1 MSRDRSADHLRAV
14 AWRSERAF
22 LDARDPWNRLVA
34 QIPAASV
41 FLRHEWFDAA
51 WRWASA
57 DAELYII
64 ALLQGDRLVGAA
76 PLVLRQQS
84 GRFAH
89 RRLSFLTVPDTQLC
103 DVIAEPAL
111 RTEVLTALLDALQ
124 RRADWDVLDLSY
136 LTADAAEEI
145 ADLARSRG
153 RPTAV
158 LDQGNNPAI
167 TLAGTWEQY
176 YGRRSRRLKKGNN
189 LIANKLKKSS
199 HQFGLEHRTGSQL
212 QEEQAT
218 ARLMEEVIAIS
229 ARSWKRDTGLSLDFP
244 GPNAFIRRLSELAVR
259 NGWLSVWRFEVDG
272 QAVAMEYQLHYN
284 GRIHALRSDFDGTAA
299 ELSPGTYLNWK
310 MLEQLFETDDRR
322 YLMGPGDNAYKL
334 RWAEEFDPVK
344 RVMIYGNTWRARGK
358 ALFDLRLRALLRRA
372 RDRWQARQY
381 STKETL

>member
-1 MSRDRSADHLRAV
+1 MNRDRSADRLRAV
-14 AWRSERAF
+14 VWRSERAF
-22 LDARDPWNRLVA
+22 LDARDPWNQLVA

-76 PLVLRQQS
+76 PLVLRQPS
-84 GRFAH
+84 GRPAH

-103 DVIAEPAL
+103 DVVTEPAL
-111 RTEVLTALLDALQ
+111 RTEVLTALLDALH
-124 RRADWDVLDLSY
+124 RRADWDVLDLAY
-136 LTADAAEEI
+136 LATDAAEEI
-145 ADLARSRG
+145 AGLARSRN

-158 LDQGNNPAI
+158 VDQGSNPAI
-167 TLAGTWEQY
+167 ALAGTWEEY

-189 LIANKLKKSS
+189 LIANKLKKGG
-199 HQFGLEHRTGSQL
+199 HRFCLEHRTGPQL
-212 QEEQAT
+212 QDEQNT
-218 ARLMEEVIAIS
+218 ARLMDEVVGIS
-229 ARSWKRDTGLSLDFP
+229 AKSWKRHIGLSLDFP
-244 GPNAFIRRLSELAVR
+244 GPGAFIQRLSELAVE

-272 QAVAMEYQLHYN
+272 KAVAMEYQLRYN
-284 GRIHALRSDFDGTAA
+284 GRIHALRSDFDDTAA
-299 ELSPGTYLNWK
+299 DLSPGTYLNWK

-344 RVMIYGNTWRARGK
+344 RVMIYGNTWRARGL
-358 ALFDLRLRALLRRA
+358 ALFDLRLRPLLRRG
-372 RDRWQARQY
+372 RDRWRARQT
-381 STKETL
+381 STKETS